1 MKKAT
6 ARMFFCALL
15 LLLAGQS
22 FGKTQIVTLQGIIT
36 DTQCAFNV
44 HAKGG
49 SHDLM
54 VKSGLGGASE
64 KACTLHCVKQMGGD
78 YVLVVKTQ
86 VYRLDDQV
94 QPEKFAGDKVKVTGS
109 LIDAKT
115 NTLHVISIE
124 DAGRQA
130 KVR

>member
-1 MKKAT
+1 MKPGSKT
-6 ARMFFCALL
+6 RIFFFLL
-15 LLLAGQS
+15 MSLMAWQS
-22 FGKTQIVTLQGIIT
+22 FGKTGVLTLQGLIE
-36 DTQCAFNV
+36 DSQCAFNV

-54 VKSGLGGASE
+54 IKNGLGGSSE

-78 YVLVVKTQ
+78 YVLVVKGR

-94 QPEKFAGDKVKVTGS
+94 QPEKFAGEKVKITGS

-124 DAGRQA
+124 AV
-130 KVR
+130 K